1 MKNHHLQEVIFMTL
15 SIRIAPLLF
24 LNAKLRLSKKPLKK
38 LRLYLYYEP

>member
-15 SIRIAPLLF
+15 SIQNCSSPF
-24 LNAKLRLSKKPLKK
+24 FNAKLRLSKKPLKK